1 MLTYIF
7 GEETYTTFHRVEEMK
22 KAYMQK
28 MEGRGNVVSFD
39 CGEKCNVSDICNM
52 FGAQDL
58 FTAEKMIIIKDLI
71 QVTKSEEQKIL
82 QKAITKKDHI
92 VFWETG
98 IPRKNAF
105 FASWLGENADE
116 IVESKKLLGRELS
129 SWIMTCI
136 KDKGAKIDREAV
148 EELILYINN
157 DLWHLVQEI
166 EKLVAYAQGREIV
179 IDDVHTLV
187 HGQVDADMFV
197 TIEALTSHDKG
208 RALMLLKKQLAKGD
222 DPFYVFS
229 MYAYHIRTLLLVG
242 NASEWGKIQDKTL
255 IAKNAGIHPFVV
267 QKSLSVIKNISQKM
281 LTNAH
286 RHLTTLDR
294 EIKTGKRDIHS
305 ALDLFVVNI

>member
-7 GEETYTTFHRVEEMK
+7 GEETYTTFHKVEEIKNVYMK
-22 KAYMQK
+22 K
-28 MEGRGNVVSFD
+28 MEGKGNIISFD
-39 CGEKCNVSDICNM
+39 CGERCDISEICGI

-58 FTAEKMIIIKDLI
+58 FASEKMIIIKNFI
-71 QVTKSEEQKIL
+71 QTTKIEEQKTL
-82 QKAITKKDHI
+82 QKAITQKDHI

-105 FASWLGENADE
+105 LAGWLGENADE
-116 IVESKKLLGRELS
+116 IIEGKKLLGRELS
-129 SWIMTCI
+129 SWIISCV
-136 KDKGAKIDREAV
+136 KDKGGKIDRDAV
-148 EELILYINN
+148 EELILYVNN

-179 IDDVHTLV
+179 IGDVHMLV

-208 RALMLLKKQLAKGD
+208 RALALLKKQLAKGD

-255 IAKNAGIHPFVV
+255 IAKNAGVHPFVV
-267 QKSLSVIKNISQKM
+267 QKSLSVIKTISQKM

-286 RHLTTLDR
+286 RHLTILDR
-294 EIKTGKRDIHS
+294 EIKTGKRDIYS
-305 ALDLFVVNI
+305 ALDLFVVNV